1 MSITFNNINLL
12 SPPHNMSKNIFKKIV
27 LLAVTSIGLYFS
39 GHGLITML
47 SRLATIKSFSE
58 ALTVMTFFTCLFPF
72 LFLSLSLFR
81 GAFRTA
87 YIFVES
93 HISNDSNRNILKN

>member
-1 MSITFNNINLL
+1 
-12 SPPHNMSKNIFKKIV
+12 MSKNILKKIV

-39 GHGLITML
+39 GLNLITML

-72 LFLSLSLFR
+72 LILSLSLLR
-81 GAFRTA
+81 RALKTLISLLKLTSQMIQTA
-87 YIFVES
+87 IF
-93 HISNDSNRNILKN
+93 

>member
-1 MSITFNNINLL
+1 
-12 SPPHNMSKNIFKKIV
+12 MSKNIFKKIV

-81 GAFRTA
+81 GALKTLISLLKLTSQMIQTA
-87 YIFVES
+87 IF
-93 HISNDSNRNILKN
+93 

>member
-1 MSITFNNINLL
+1 
-12 SPPHNMSKNIFKKIV
+12 MSKNIFKKIV

-58 ALTVMTFFTCLFPF
+58 ALTVMTFYLEELLETLIF
-72 LFLSLSLFR
+72 LLKVTSQM
-81 GAFRTA
+81 
-87 YIFVES
+87 
-93 HISNDSNRNILKN
+93 ILTEIY

>member
-93 HISNDSNRNILKN
+93 HISNHSNRNILKH